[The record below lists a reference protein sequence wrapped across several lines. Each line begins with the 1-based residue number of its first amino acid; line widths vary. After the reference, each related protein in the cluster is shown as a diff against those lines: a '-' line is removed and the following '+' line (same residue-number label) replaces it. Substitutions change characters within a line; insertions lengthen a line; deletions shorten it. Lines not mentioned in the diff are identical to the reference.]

1 MRDYHWDW
9 GWGWAGGW
17 AVEYIPLSTV
27 LAWLSLVIGIVG
39 ICLNTFG
46 IWILLRRSKKMA
58 RFHRLLMT
66 LAVDDILF
74 LVSEI
79 GFLLVY
85 VTPHY
90 RQVCGVEIINWFQC
104 RRQS

>member
-1 MRDYHWDW
+1 MGDYHWDW

-46 IWILLRRSKKMA
+46 ICYVLRHSQNKA
-58 RFHRLLMT
+58 RFCHLLMT

-79 GFLLVY
+79 GFLLNY

-90 RQVCGVEIINWFQC
+90 RHVCDVKSSEKQ
-104 RRQS
+104 